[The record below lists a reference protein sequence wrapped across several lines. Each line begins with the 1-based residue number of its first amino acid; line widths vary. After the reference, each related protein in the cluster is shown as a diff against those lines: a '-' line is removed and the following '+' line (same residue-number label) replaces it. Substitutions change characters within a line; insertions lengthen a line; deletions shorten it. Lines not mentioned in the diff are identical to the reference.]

1 MNTKHISGGPPSG
14 PRKGI
19 PMVAAV
25 AGLSLALGACG
36 GGSGEEASP
45 TGESENGS
53 TTAGTTLVVSD
64 WGGAIQ
70 DAELEYLYRPFEE
83 ETGVKVVIAEPPST
97 AKIKAMVDANN
108 VEWDLVAGGFTNVF
122 ALGRDYFEE
131 IPAEYSNVEGVPEEF
146 IDPNAVAYYVF
157 SNNIG
162 WNAEAFGGD
171 RMESWADFWDFE
183 RFPGNRTLSGS
194 DGGNRPFLEAALLA
208 DGVAIEDLYPLD
220 LDRAF
225 AKLEELKPHV
235 PQWWSSGSQPGQM
248 LVSNQ
253 VSAAQIWSGRVFTLQ
268 QEGAPIDHTWNQG
281 RMEPATWMIPK
292 GSKNKQAALE
302 LIRYS
307 LQPEV
312 QARLW
317 GNYPASPTNLL
328 AVEQM
333 DPEYAKTLS
342 THPDN
347 YAVQFMSD
355 YEWWSENEAEVL
367 QRWDRFILSD

>member
-1 MNTKHISGGPPSG
+1 MRTRYASGSLGKL
-14 PRKGI
+14 RKGA

-25 AGLSLALGACG
+25 AGVSLALAACG
-36 GGSGEEASP
+36 GSSGDPSADDGEGDSSP
-45 TGESENGS
+45 G
-53 TTAGTTLVVSD
+53 GTVVVSD

-70 DAELEYLYRPFEE
+70 DAEVEHLYRPFEE
-83 ETGVKVVIAEPPST
+83 ETGIKVVIAEPPST

-108 VEWDLVAGGFTNVF
+108 VEWDLVSGSTSIVL

-131 IPAEYSNVEGVPEEF
+131 IPAEYSHVEGVPDEF
-146 IDPNAVAYYVF
+146 IDTHTAAYYVF
-157 SNNIG
+157 SSNIG
-162 WNAEAFGGD
+162 WNTEAFDGD
-171 RMESWADFWDFE
+171 RMENWADFWDFE

-194 DGGNRPFLEAALLA
+194 DGGNRPFIEAALLA
-208 DGVAIEDLYPLD
+208 DGVEIDDLYPLD
-220 LDRAF
+220 IDRAF
-225 AKLEELKPHV
+225 DKLEELKPYV

-253 VSAAQIWSGRVFTLQ
+253 VTAAHIWSGRVFTLQ
-268 QEGAPIDHTWNQG
+268 EEGAPIDHTWNQG
-281 RMEPATWMIPK
+281 KMEPAAWMVPK
-292 GSKNKQAALE
+292 GAKNKEAAFE
-302 LIRYS
+302 LIKYS

-328 AVEQM
+328 AIDEM

-355 YEWWSENEAEVL
+355 YEWWAENEAEVL
-367 QRWDRFILSD
+367 ERWDRFILSN